1 MVHAFRALGELYL
14 RADLVRLRSHAAT
27 IRSLLDELDRL
38 VPASGGRTEEGA
50 RLELHEQLAEE
61 LARLASRLLECA
73 ATVTTVPASS
83 RMRA

>member
-1 MVHAFRALGELYL
+1 MVQAFRSLGELYL

-38 VPASGGRTEEGA
+38 VPTSGARTEEGA
-50 RLELHEQLAEE
+50 HLDLHEKVAEE
-61 LARLASRLLECA
+61 LARLGCRLLEYA
-73 ATVTTVPASS
+73 ATVTTIPPSS